1 MKPKS
6 MSLVSIGKRI
16 ELEKTRMGM
25 KSLDVCLALDIHPN
39 TYRNYELG
47 RRDMPVSKMAM
58 LEAIGFDAVYILT
71 GVRSSALDSDKYADE
86 DGIHHHPKNLVKDY
100 FDDSQSNELLSAMN
114 NVENTLKR
122 AGASAGADY
131 NYVDL
136 AKIGVQL
143 LQYRASL
150 ND

>member
-1 MKPKS
+1 MQPKS
-6 MSLVSIGKRI
+6 MALVAIGKRI
-16 ELEKTRMGM
+16 EMEKIRMGL
-25 KSLDVCLALDIHPN
+25 KSAEVYSALDIHPN

-47 RRDMPVSKMAM
+47 KRDMPVSKMAM

-71 GVRSSALDSDKYADE
+71 GVRSSALDSDGYSDE
-86 DGIHHHPKNLVKDY
+86 DGMRQHPKSLVKDY

-143 LQYRASL
+143 LQYRATL